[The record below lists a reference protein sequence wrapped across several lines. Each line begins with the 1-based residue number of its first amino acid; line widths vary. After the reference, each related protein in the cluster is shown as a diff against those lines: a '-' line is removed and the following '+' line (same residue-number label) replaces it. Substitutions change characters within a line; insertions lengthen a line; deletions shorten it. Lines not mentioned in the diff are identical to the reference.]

1 MYLVESDDSWK
12 QPIQV
17 MPLTQAFPDL
27 GMLKASGLKE
37 FKEFSERKVV
47 LSEDHERL
55 FGVFSKKSVVVPH
68 TDLVDILSDVY
79 HSLYKEQEGTM
90 NIVSLKDGA
99 AIRIEM
105 DLPLERQLDIGN
117 GDKSNL
123 KLYAYNSYD
132 KSFGL
137 KLRTGVMRLICMNG
151 AMIGDQ
157 IGQLN
162 AAELLDGWSTRSLS
176 AKVRR
181 LVDNSYKVTDVWQ
194 SWLDVEVPFTAAE
207 RVLKESFPK
216 KFVEPVLEPQLYPMN
231 MYDLY
236 NHMTRRSTHDTRT
249 DRSRIVFDTQIS
261 SIFYGN
267 KLLDAIR
274 DTGQYTKADTAADI
288 LQSAYLE
295 HDISDVLTE
304 TDEIYHR

>member
-1 MYLVESDDSWK
+1 MNIVEIDDSWK
-12 QPIQV
+12 QPIEV

-27 GMLKASGLKE
+27 GLLQNSGLHE
-37 FKEFSERKVV
+37 FKEFGERKVV
-47 LSEDHERL
+47 LSQDHERL
-55 FGVFSKKSVVVPH
+55 FGVFSKKSAVIPH

-79 HSLYKEQEGTM
+79 HTLYKDQEGTM
-90 NIVSLKDGA
+90 NVVSLKDGA
-99 AIRIEM
+99 AVRIEM

-123 KLYAYNSYD
+123 KLFAYNSYD
-132 KSFGL
+132 KSFSL

-162 AAELLDGWSTRSLS
+162 GNELLDGWTTRSLS

-194 SWLDVEVPFTAAE
+194 SWLDVEVPHIAAE
-207 RVLKESFPK
+207 RVLSPAFPK
-216 KFVEPVLEPQLYPMN
+216 KFVEPILEPQLYPMN

-249 DRSRIVFDTQIS
+249 DRSRILFDTQIS

-267 KLLDAIR
+267 KLLDSIR
-274 DTGQYTKADTAADI
+274 ESSQYSKADAASEI
-288 LQSAYLE
+288 LQSAYLD

-304 TDEIYHR
+304 TEEIHH

>member
-1 MYLVESDDSWK
+1 MNIVEIDDSWK
-12 QPIQV
+12 QPIET
-17 MPLTQAFPDL
+17 MPLLQAFPDL
-27 GMLKASGLKE
+27 LKFKNSDVSE

-47 LSEDHERL
+47 LSQDHERL
-55 FGVFSKKSVVVPH
+55 FGVFNAKSVVVPH
-68 TDLVDILSDVY
+68 TELVDILSDAY
-79 HSLYKEQEGTM
+79 HQLYKDQEGTM
-90 NIVSLKDGA
+90 NIISMKDGA
-99 AIRIEM
+99 AIQIEM

-132 KSFGL
+132 RSLGL

-157 IGQLN
+157 IGKLN
-162 AAELLDGWSTRSLS
+162 ARELLDGWSTRSLA

-181 LVDNSYKVTDVWQ
+181 LIDNSYKVTDVWQ
-194 SWLDVEVPFTAAE
+194 SWLDVEVPFSAAE
-207 RVLKESFPK
+207 KVLTRSFPR
-216 KFVEPVLEPQLYPMN
+216 KFVEPVLEPTLYPMN

-249 DRSRIVFDTQIS
+249 DRSKILFDTQIS

-267 KLLDAIR
+267 KLINAIR
-274 DTGQYTKADTAADI
+274 EADPTSQVDQANAVM
-288 LQSAYLE
+288 QETYLD
-295 HDISDVLTE
+295 HDISDIVTE
-304 TDEIYHR
+304 TAEIHHR

>member
-1 MYLVESDDSWK
+1 MNIVEIDDSWK
-12 QPIQV
+12 QPIEV
-17 MPLTQAFPDL
+17 MPLAQAFPDL
-27 GMLKASGLKE
+27 GVLQKTGFSE

-47 LSEDHERL
+47 LSQDHERL
-55 FGVFSKKSVVVPH
+55 FGVFSKKSAIVPH

-79 HSLYKEQEGTM
+79 HSLYKDQEGTM
-90 NIVSLKDGA
+90 NVVSLKDGA
-99 AIRIEM
+99 AVRIEL

-123 KLYAYNSYD
+123 KLFAYNSYD
-132 KSFGL
+132 KSFSL

-162 AAELLDGWSTRSLS
+162 GNELLDGWTTRSLS

-181 LVDNSYKVTDVWQ
+181 LVDNSYKVTEVWQ
-194 SWLDVEVPFTAAE
+194 SWLDVEVPHIAAE
-207 RVLKESFPK
+207 RVLSPVFPK
-216 KFVEPVLEPQLYPMN
+216 KFVEPILEPQLYPMN

-249 DRSRIVFDTQIS
+249 DRSRILFDTQIS

-267 KLLDAIR
+267 KLLDSIR
-274 DTGQYTKADTAADI
+274 ESSQYSKADAASEI
-288 LQSAYLE
+288 LQAAYLE
-295 HDISDVLTE
+295 HDISDILTE
-304 TDEIYHR
+304 TEEIHH